1 MKATVAAAV
10 GPLGAAICASGAN
23 AQQIPDRMD
32 VFQRRQIE
40 SHLREL
46 CATEERTDV
55 AEQATLKTY
64 ASPALEAA
72 LLSSKAFWDFITD
85 PSTPYLDRMAAANRG
100 GSVLSVEDLPKLWQA
115 MVEIQTA
122 PPAATASPC
131 AYIQS
136 DNLTPQMWIDRQGRA
151 AQREA
156 VTVVVIGRL
165 VISD

>member
-1 MKATVAAAV
+1 
-10 GPLGAAICASGAN
+10 
-23 AQQIPDRMD
+23 
-32 VFQRRQIE
+32 
-40 SHLREL
+40 
-46 CATEERTDV
+46 
-55 AEQATLKTY
+55 
-64 ASPALEAA
+64 
-72 LLSSKAFWDFITD
+72 
-85 PSTPYLDRMAAANRG
+85 MAAANRG